1 MADLTLFAYPEAAH
15 ADDRRVAYANAKY
28 PHLEAVHMFK
38 TIKPTDEKAG
48 YPKQFDTSRISI
60 PARAGAGMYIVQY
73 FWRGY
78 RDCID
83 VDVLPLTTPVP
94 PTSLAMYGIGSA
106 TEIGGGGGG
115 GAVGGGGGGGAVG
128 GGGGPQTKMS
138 KIDHCQYVQGSYMLL
153 TEEVDDPP
161 RP

>member
-1 MADLTLFAYPEAAH
+1 MTLPLPLTLRDCEQVADLTLFAYPEAAH

-83 VDVLPLTTPVP
+83 VDLLPAALVLPDTSDAKYGFELTGKDNSSWSRT
-94 PTSLAMYGIGSA
+94 
-106 TEIGGGGGG
+106 
-115 GAVGGGGGGGAVG
+115 
-128 GGGGPQTKMS
+128 
-138 KIDHCQYVQGSYMLL
+138 DHCQY
-153 TEEVDDPP
+153 EE
-161 RP
+161 